1 MKVALAL
8 HGGWGAAV
16 HLSQQ
21 PRQLD
26 TEDLPAAAAGDL
38 VRLVTAARTVPAPSS
53 QPLPDAMS
61 YTVTIEDGDQRAVI
75 KQSDATMSSEF
86 ADLLNWLQLHFAQ
99 T

>member
-1 MKVALAL
+1 MRVTLAL

-26 TEDLPAAAAGDL
+26 TEDLPAAAAGEL
-38 VRLVTAARTVPAPSS
+38 ARLVTAARTVPAPSS

-61 YTVTIEDGDQRAVI
+61 YTVTIEDGGRRIVI
-75 KQSDATMSSEF
+75 KQSDATMSPEF
-86 ADLLNWLQLHFAQ
+86 ADLLSWLQLHLTQA
-99 T
+99 